1 MPDLGVSIAVALIL
15 GLGCCVQSLVGFG
28 MAIVAAPLLLMI
40 DPKLVPTT
48 ISMVGLTLASI
59 NAWQYRHQLSFRD
72 LSWAYF
78 GRVPGTAV
86 AGVIMLVVTTQMLEI
101 IIGAAVL
108 LAVFASVMR
117 FNITPNRRNFF
128 IAGFT
133 SGVMGTTTSIGG
145 PPMALV
151 LQHAEVNKMRACLAG
166 YFVVSCILSL
176 IALSATDYLTWWHV
190 KQAAFAVPAVLLAT
204 WLAYRVAP
212 HIKPQFVR
220 RAMLLLCT
228 LAGVSTLARGL
239 IGA

>member
-1 MPDLGVSIAVALIL
+1 MPDIGVSIAV
-15 GLGCCVQSLVGFG
+15 
-28 MAIVAAPLLLMI
+28 
-40 DPKLVPTT
+40 
-48 ISMVGLTLASI
+48 
-59 NAWQYRHQLSFRD
+59 
-72 LSWAYF
+72 YF

-86 AGVIMLVVTTQMLEI
+86 AGGIMLVVTTQMLEI

-117 FNITPNRRNFF
+117 FNIAPNRRNFF

-204 WLAYRVAP
+204 WLAYRIAP
-212 HIKPQFVR
+212 RVKPQFVR
-220 RAMLLLCT
+220 RAMLILCT
-228 LAGVSTLARGL
+228 LAGISTLARGL

>member
-15 GLGCCVQSLVGFG
+15 GLGCFVQSLVGFG

-128 IAGFT
+128 YCWVHVGCY
-133 SGVMGTTTSIGG
+133 GNNH
-145 PPMALV
+145 
-151 LQHAEVNKMRACLAG
+151 QHRWSADGAC
-166 YFVVSCILSL
+166 
-176 IALSATDYLTWWHV
+176 AT
-190 KQAAFAVPAVLLAT
+190 A
-204 WLAYRVAP
+204 
-212 HIKPQFVR
+212 
-220 RAMLLLCT
+220 C
-228 LAGVSTLARGL
+228 
-239 IGA
+239 

>member
-1 MPDLGVSIAVALIL
+1 MADLSVSFAVAVIL
-15 GLGCCVQSLVGFG
+15 GLGCFVQSLIGFG

-72 LSWAYF
+72 LSWAYL
-78 GRVPGTAV
+78 GRVPGTML
-86 AGVIMLVVTTQMLEI
+86 AGAIMLVVTTQMLEI
-101 IIGAAVL
+101 IIGTAVL
-108 LAVFASVMR
+108 LAVFASMAR
-117 FNITPNRRNFF
+117 LNIAPNRLNFF

-166 YFVVSCILSL
+166 YFVISCILSL
-176 IALSATDYLTWWHV
+176 IALGATDYLTWWHV
-190 KQAAFAVPAVLLAT
+190 QQAAFAVPAVLLAT

-212 HIKPQFVR
+212 KVKPVLVR
-220 RAMLLLCT
+220 RAMLVLCT
-228 LAGVSTLARGL
+228 LAGVSTLVRGL
-239 IGA
+239 LGG